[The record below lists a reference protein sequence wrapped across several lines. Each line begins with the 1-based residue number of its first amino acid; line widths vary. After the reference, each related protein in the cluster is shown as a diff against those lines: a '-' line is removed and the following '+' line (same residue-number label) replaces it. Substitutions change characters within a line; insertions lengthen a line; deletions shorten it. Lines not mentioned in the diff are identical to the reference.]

1 MCGIAGFLAPPGE
14 RADAAV
20 LTRMIGTLRH
30 RGPDAVGFFTAGRVG
45 LAVARLR
52 ILDLASGDQPFATD
66 DGAVQVALNGEVYNF
81 AALRAR
87 LRTTGHRFKTTSDT
101 EVVAHL
107 WQDQGEAAVEELD
120 GMFGLAVWD
129 ARRETL
135 SLARDRMGEKPLYWA
150 RADGWLVFA
159 SELRAVLA
167 HPAVDRTPS
176 AEGVLRYLT
185 YDYVPD
191 PHTIVR
197 GVHKLSPAH
206 VLTVAADGKQRSER
220 YWSIP
225 FAPEPAVA
233 EEDWHAAIRGALD
246 EAVRSRLVADVPL
259 GCFLS
264 GGIDS
269 TAIVATAVRF
279 KPGVPTFSVGYAER
293 GHDERGHARVAA
305 RRLGTVHEELI
316 VAPADAQDVMERIGL
331 LLDEPI
337 ADMSF
342 VPLYLLSRAARSRV
356 TVALTGDGGDEL
368 FGGYPAMGAAWWQD
382 AFARLPAAGRRALAR
397 VPFAPEPFRTF
408 VASLTERASV
418 RNQLLVGGL
427 APLAARRL
435 LSPELRAAVAGVDPY
450 RDLDVL
456 MDECPSADPFA
467 RLVHR
472 FCRSY
477 LAGQNLANAD
487 RASMANA
494 LELRAPFLDPRL
506 IALVGRIP
514 AALRLPGI
522 RGFKRLLK
530 QALADR
536 LPPETLRRGKQG
548 FTAPLAEWFRG
559 PLRGTLCDIL
569 DPARVAQGG
578 LLDPGAVAGLLSA
591 HLDGREDHG
600 RVLWSLAVLEAWRR
614 GTTV

>member
-1 MCGIAGFLAPPGE
+1 MCGIVGFLAPPGE
-14 RADAAV
+14 HADAAL
-20 LTRMIGTLRH
+20 LTRMVATLRH
-30 RGPDAVGFFTAGRVG
+30 RGPDAVGVFTEGRVG

-52 ILDLASGDQPFATD
+52 ILDLVGGDQPLTTA
-66 DGAVQVALNGEVYNF
+66 DGTVHVALNGEVYNF

-87 LRTTGHRFKTTSDT
+87 LRAAGHRFRTASDT

-107 WQDQGEAAVEELD
+107 WQEQGEAAVDELD

-150 RADGWLVFA
+150 RVDGWLVFA

-167 HPAVDRTPS
+167 HPAVDASPS
-176 AEGVLRYLT
+176 ADGVLRYLT

-197 GVHKLSPAH
+197 GVHKLPPAH
-206 VLTVAADGKQRSER
+206 VLTIASDGKLRIER
-220 YWSIP
+220 YWTIP
-225 FAPEPAVA
+225 FAPEPRVREA
-233 EEDWHAAIRGALD
+233 DWHEAIRTAVD
-246 EAVRSRLVADVPL
+246 EAVRSRLAADVPV

-269 TAIVATAVRF
+269 TAIAATAVRF
-279 KPGVPTFSVGYAER
+279 KPGLPTFSVGYAENAY
-293 GHDERGHARVAA
+293 DERRHARSAA
-305 RRLGTVHEELI
+305 RRLGTIHEEL
-316 VAPADAQDVMERIGL
+316 VVMPEDARDVMERIGV

-342 VPLYLLSRAARSRV
+342 VPLYLLSRAARAHV

-382 AFARLPAAGRRALAR
+382 LFARLPAWARRALAR
-397 VPFAPEPFRTF
+397 APLGPEAFSTF
-408 VASLTERASV
+408 VASLGERASV
-418 RNQLLVGGL
+418 RNQLLIGGL
-427 APLAARRL
+427 APARARRL
-435 LSPELRAAVAGVDPY
+435 LSPALRARVVDVDPY
-450 RDLDVL
+450 ADIDALL
-456 MDECPSADPFA
+456 EECPSDDPFA

-494 LELRAPFLDPRL
+494 LELRAPFLDHKL
-506 IALVGRIP
+506 VELVGRIP
-514 AALRLPGI
+514 PSLRL
-522 RGFKRLLK
+522 RGLRELKRLLK
-530 QALADR
+530 DALSDR
-536 LPPETLRRGKQG
+536 LPAETLRRGKHG
-548 FTAPLAEWFRG
+548 FTVPLAEWFRG
-559 PLRGTLCDIL
+559 PLRSTLCDIL
-569 DPARVAQGG
+569 DHARIAEGG
-578 LLDPGAVAGLLSA
+578 LLDAAAVDGLLRE
-591 HLDGREDHG
+591 HLAGREDHG
-600 RVLWSLAVLEAWRR
+600 RVLWSLAVLEAWRGATR
-614 GTTV
+614 V

>member
-14 RADAAV
+14 RADAAI
-20 LTRMIGTLRH
+20 LTRMVGTLRH
-30 RGPDAVGFFTAGRVG
+30 RGPDAVGVFTEGRVG
-45 LAVARLR
+45 VAVARLR
-52 ILDLASGDQPFATD
+52 VLDLVGGDQPLATE
-66 DGAVQVALNGEVYNF
+66 DGAVKVALNGEIYNF
-81 AALRAR
+81 ATLRAR
-87 LRTTGHRFKTTSDT
+87 LRATGHTFRTTSDT
-101 EVVAHL
+101 EVVAHMWKEL
-107 WQDQGEAAVEELD
+107 GEAAVEEFD

-135 SLARDRMGEKPLYWA
+135 SLARDRMGEKPLYWTCV
-150 RADGWLVFA
+150 DGWLVFA

-167 HPAVDRTPS
+167 HPAVDATPS

-197 GVHKLSPAH
+197 GVHKLPPAH
-206 VLTVAADGKQRSER
+206 VLTVAGDGKLRIER

-225 FAPEPAVA
+225 FAPEPGVR
-233 EEDWHAAIRGALD
+233 EEDWHAAIRTAVD
-246 EAVRSRLVADVPL
+246 EAVRSRLVADVPV

-269 TAIVATAVRF
+269 TAIAATAVRF
-279 KPGVPTFSVGYAER
+279 KPGLPTFSVGYVETA
-293 GHDERGHARVAA
+293 HDERRHARLAA

-316 VAPADAQDVMERIGL
+316 VTPADARDVMQRIGL

-342 VPLYLLSRAARSRV
+342 VPLYLLSRAARRHV

-382 AFARLPAAGRRALAR
+382 LFARLPAPACRALAR
-397 VPFAPEPFRTF
+397 LPFGPAAFGTF
-408 VASLTERASV
+408 VASLAERPSV

-427 APLAARRL
+427 APGAARRL
-435 LSPELRAAVAGVDPY
+435 LSPALRAEVGDVDPY
-450 RDLDVL
+450 DDLDAL
-456 MDECPSADPFA
+456 LGECPSADPVG
-467 RLVHR
+467 RLLHR

-477 LAGQNLANAD
+477 LAGQNLPNAD

-494 LELRAPFLDPRL
+494 LELRAPFLDHRFVE
-506 IALVGRIP
+506 LVGRIP
-514 AALRLPGI
+514 PSLRL
-522 RGFKRLLK
+522 RGLRDLKRLLK
-530 QALADR
+530 DALADR
-536 LPPETLRRGKQG
+536 LPEETLRRGKQG

-559 PLRGTLCDIL
+559 PLRATLCEIL
-569 DPARVAQGG
+569 DPARIAEGG
-578 LLDPGAVAGLLSA
+578 LLDAAVVDGLLRA
-591 HLDGREDHG
+591 HLAGREDHG
-600 RVLWSLAVLEAWRR
+600 RVLWALAVLEAWRA
-614 GTTV
+614 GGHA